1 MYRLGVDIGS
11 TTAKAVVVNDKK
23 EIVYSNYLRH
33 NADVKGT
40 LLNILESIKTQ
51 LGSEVELEIIITGSA
66 GFGISERLKVP
77 FIQEV
82 IAVSNFVKHF
92 SMDINSI
99 IDIGGE
105 DSKIIF
111 FSKTSSLPVM
121 RMNGNCAGGTGAF
134 IDQMALIL
142 GVSVDEL
149 DVLAQNSKHIYPIA
163 SRCGVFSKTDVQN
176 LVARGVSK
184 QDIAVSIFNAIALQV
199 VSSLSKGMQIVPK
212 ILFCGGPLTYIK
224 SLREAFA
231 RVLSLEEKDFITLE
245 NSNLIPAMGCVFTN
259 GEKGLAI
266 SINQLI
272 ENIKTI
278 STTSKQ

>member
-1 MYRLGVDIGS
+1 MYKLGIDIGS
-11 TTAKAVVVNDKK
+11 TTAKAVVVNNKK

-33 NADVKGT
+33 NADIKGT

-51 LGSEVELEIIITGSA
+51 LGSEIELEIIITGSA
-66 GFGISERLKVP
+66 GFGISERLNVP

-82 IAVSNFVKHF
+82 IAVSNFVMHF

-111 FSKTSSLPVM
+111 FNKASSLPVM

-149 DVLAQNSKHIYPIA
+149 DALAQNSKHIYPIA

-199 VSSLSKGMQIVPK
+199 HFLH
-212 ILFCGGPLTYIK
+212 L
-224 SLREAFA
+224 
-231 RVLSLEEKDFITLE
+231 
-245 NSNLIPAMGCVFTN
+245 
-259 GEKGLAI
+259 
-266 SINQLI
+266 
-272 ENIKTI
+272 
-278 STTSKQ
+278 